1 MKRLILFA
9 VSAAALVLQASCART
24 VSDPR
29 NYSTDR
35 RLDAWIMEN
44 YAGIEKDT
52 SGAYIL
58 ELEQGSGRE
67 IGDSSY
73 IFTKYVR
80 KNLDQAVYSTNLLEL
95 LHKMGRVEKTTY
107 TGPRIWRVGKGMLPT
122 GLESVIRRV
131 REGGRIKV
139 VLPVEKSAVASVT
152 YNAFNSTE
160 TDNMIYEIEVERVLD
175 DIKAYEDSLLRDYS
189 KKYYGGQDSV
199 FDAFYWIREGF
210 RADADTIA
218 DEQVLGIRYIGR
230 RLDGQVFDT
239 NIKDSAA
246 MYRLTDTSTDTLA
259 FTYYRDSARMCSTN
273 SRYIPAFSLAINRM
287 RHFDTITVFFSS
299 YYGYGASGSGVTIP
313 EYSPMCF
320 KIFIQEVN

>member
-9 VSAAALVLQASCART
+9 VSAAALILPVSCART
-24 VSDPR
+24 VSDPQ

-35 RLDAWIMEN
+35 RLDAWIREN
-44 YAGIEKDT
+44 CGAIEKDT
-52 SGAYIL
+52 SGTYIL
-58 ELEQGSGRE
+58 ELEEGTGRK

-80 KNLDQAVYSTNLLEL
+80 KNLDQAVASTNVPEL
-95 LHKMGRVEKTTY
+95 MQKMGRIDRTTY
-107 TGPRIWRVGKGMLPT
+107 LGPRIWRVGKGMLPT
-122 GLESVIRRV
+122 GLESTIRRV

-139 VLPVEKSAVASVT
+139 AMPVGKSGVTSST
-152 YNAFNSTE
+152 YNAFNSSE
-160 TDNMIYEIEVERVLD
+160 TDNVIYEIEVERVLD

-218 DEQVLGIRYIGR
+218 DEDVLGIRYIGR

-239 NIKDSAA
+239 NLKDSAA
-246 MYRLTDTSTDTLA
+246 MYRLTNTSADTLS
-259 FTYYRDSARMCSTN
+259 FTYYRDSAKMYN
-273 SRYIPAFSLAINRM
+273 SNTKYIPAFSLAINRM
-287 RHFDTITVFFSS
+287 KHFDTITVFFSS
-299 YYGYGASGSGVTIP
+299 YYGYGASGSGATIP